1 MEVPISGG
9 GGGERFCHAA
19 QVVGADGEMDGEA
32 MARFAAGAGL
42 LGRGLSYAVV
52 SIVGPQGSG
61 KSTLLNQLFGTS
73 FTEMDAL
80 KGRSQT
86 TKGIWI
92 AKAVGIEPF
101 TVVMDLEGTDGR
113 ERGEDD
119 TAFEKQS
126 ALFALAVSDIVMIN
140 LWCHDIGREHAANRP
155 LLKTIFEVLM
165 RLFSPRKTTLLL
177 VIRDKTKTPLE
188 YLTQAL
194 KEDIQ
199 KIWNAVLKPE
209 VYKEAAL
216 SEFFNV
222 EVTALSSYEEKENL
236 FKEQVG
242 QLRQRFIH
250 SIAPGGLAAD
260 RRGVIPASGFC
271 LSALQ
276 IWKVIREN
284 KDLNLPAHKIMVAT
298 VRCEEIADEK
308 LKSFISDKGWLE
320 LETAANSGLVP
331 GFGKKLNAILDF
343 YLSEYD
349 TEAMYFDEDVRTA
362 KRQQLESEILKHTYD
377 AFKKMLEHLHH
388 VVLNKFK
395 SDLEQ
400 SLRSGE
406 GFAASAR
413 YCVQSSM
420 AEFDAGLRDALV
432 KHAEWDTT
440 KVRSKLEQHIE
451 AHATSVR
458 GTKLAELKA
467 NYEKKLLDTLAGP
480 VQSILETGEKD
491 SWACIR
497 RLYRHATESA
507 ILAFSASLSEFELD
521 QTTIHK
527 MVMELREHAR
537 SIVEEKAREEAGNV
551 LMRMKERFSTVL
563 SRDKDSMPRTW
574 KGNEDIRA
582 ITREARLAAL
592 RLMSV
597 MAAVRLDDKPDKIDR
612 ALTTALLDGGPLSQK
627 RSIEFTSDPLASSTW
642 EEVSEKNTLI
652 TPVQCKSIWRQFNA
666 ETEYA
671 VAQAISM
678 QEAHRRSNNW
688 LPPAWTVLLL
698 AILGYN
704 EFIFLLRNPLY
715 LLGLFVAFVVSYAA
729 WLQYDITAYFRHGTL
744 SGLLT
749 ITSGF
754 LPTIM
759 DIITAVINMS
769 HNQKSSS
776 HPPRHRP
783 PLHPQSFRNQAQQ
796 QSQAQVQYQAPS
808 SLSSSSSVGSNSDD
822 ES

>member
-1 MEVPISGG
+1 MAMAGCSGG
-9 GGGERFCHAA
+9 GESCQAT
-19 QVVGADGEMDGEA
+19 QVVGAGGEMDGEA
-32 MARFAAGAGL
+32 MRRFAVRAAL
-42 LGRGLSYAVV
+42 TGRGLSYAVV

-61 KSTLLNQLFGTS
+61 KSTLLNHLFGTS

-113 ERGEDD
+113 ERGEDN
-119 TAFEKQS
+119 TAFERQS

-155 LLKTIFEVLM
+155 MLKTIFEVLM

-199 KIWNAVLKPE
+199 KIWDAIRKPE

-222 EVTALSSYEEKENL
+222 DVTALPSYEEKEEL

-276 IWKVIREN
+276 IWNVIREN
-284 KDLNLPAHKIMVAT
+284 KDLNLPAHKVMVAT
-298 VRCEEIADEK
+298 VRCEEIADEE
-308 LKSFISDKGWLE
+308 LRRFMSDKGWLE
-320 LETAANSGLVP
+320 LETAVNYGLVP
-331 GFGKKLNAILDF
+331 GFGNKLNVIIDF

-362 KRQQLESEILKHTYD
+362 KRQQLQSEILKHAYP
-377 AFKKMLEHLHH
+377 AFKTMIEHLHN
-388 VVLNKFK
+388 VVLNKYE

-400 SLRSGE
+400 SLRSGG

-413 YCVQSSM
+413 HCVQSSM
-420 AEFDAGLRDALV
+420 AEFDAGLRDSLV
-432 KHAEWDTT
+432 KHAEWDAT
-440 KVRSKLEQHIE
+440 KVRSKLELHVE
-451 AHATSVR
+451 AHAASVR
-458 GTKLAELKA
+458 GTKLTELKA
-467 NYEKKLLDTLAGP
+467 NYEKKLLDALAGP
-480 VQSILETGEKD
+480 VLSMLETGERD
-491 SWACIR
+491 SWASIR
-497 RLYRHATESA
+497 RLYRRETESA
-507 ILAFSASLSEFELD
+507 ISAFSASLSEFELD
-521 QTTIHK
+521 QTTLHK
-527 MVMELREHAR
+527 MIIELREHAR
-537 SIVEEKAREEAGNV
+537 SIVEEKAREEAGSV

-574 KGNEDIRA
+574 TGNEDVRA

-592 RLMSV
+592 RLLC
-597 MAAVRLDDKPDKIDR
+597 AVVAIRLDDKPDKIDR

-627 RSIEFTSDPLASSTW
+627 RSVEFTCVPLASSAW
-642 EEVSEKNTLI
+642 EEVEPKDTLI
-652 TPVQCKSIWRQFNA
+652 TPVQCKSIWKHFNTQ
-666 ETEYA
+666 TEYA
-671 VAQAISM
+671 VAQAIST
-678 QEAHRRSNNW
+678 QETHRRSHNW
-688 LPPAWTVLLL
+688 LPPAWTILLL
-698 AILGYN
+698 TILGFN
-704 EFIFLLRNPLY
+704 EFMFLLRNPLY
-715 LLGLFVAFVVSYAA
+715 LLWLFITFIVSYAV
-729 WLQYDITAYFRHGTL
+729 WLQYDIPTYFRHGTM
-744 SGLLT
+744 SGILT
-749 ITSGF
+749 ILSRS

-759 DIITAVINMS
+759 ESITAIVNMS
-769 HNQKSSS
+769 HNQKHSS
-776 HPPRHRP
+776 HPLRHRS
-783 PLHPQSFRNQAQQ
+783 PLHAQNFMNQTRQQAQL
-796 QSQAQVQYQAPS
+796 QYQALD
-808 SLSSSSSVGSNSDD
+808 SLSSSSSVDSNSDN